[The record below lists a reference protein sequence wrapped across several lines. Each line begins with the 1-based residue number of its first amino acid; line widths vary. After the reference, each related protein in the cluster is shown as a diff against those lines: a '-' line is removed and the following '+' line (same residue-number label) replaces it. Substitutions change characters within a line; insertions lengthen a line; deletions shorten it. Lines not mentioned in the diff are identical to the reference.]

1 MEKANS
7 KFNES
12 IAQNKVM
19 REDIDNLRKE
29 KVIFE
34 NVYTKLENQ
43 LGGKR
48 RDVANIIE
56 VANSSYEE
64 RDKVQEKLA
73 TLISQSEKEQ
83 AEFTKEI
90 KAVQDLIDK
99 DDQMQNKIKLN
110 IQMNQVEN
118 TKVHG
123 FTQSIANSEKT
134 SNQGRQSEADQ
145 RLKDAVKEVQ
155 MDPRKNKS
163 AEEVFT
169 KIMAATGITDI
180 GVLVQ
185 TFIQAEEK
193 NFALFKFVNELNQEI
208 ENYETQIFEMQSE
221 IDRNLAEGGQDSQKR
236 KQVKELEKKLAM
248 TNEEIN
254 QMEKEQKWNLVK
266 IKKIKECISKISK
279 VVDTDET
286 LNQDLLGHQGI
297 TESNMFVYMGM
308 VEQRINEILQ
318 AYAYI
323 QARRNAGFLF
333 DEPTDVAK
341 GIDDPEEAGALKD
354 IQRQQEQIM
363 MPGIF

>member
-1 MEKANS
+1 
-7 KFNES
+7 
-12 IAQNKVM
+12 
-19 REDIDNLRKE
+19 
-29 KVIFE
+29 
-34 NVYTKLENQ
+34 
-43 LGGKR
+43 
-48 RDVANIIE
+48 
-56 VANSSYEE
+56 
-64 RDKVQEKLA
+64 
-73 TLISQSEKEQ
+73 
-83 AEFTKEI
+83 
-90 KAVQDLIDK
+90 
-99 DDQMQNKIKLN
+99 
-110 IQMNQVEN
+110 
-118 TKVHG
+118 
-123 FTQSIANSEKT
+123 
-134 SNQGRQSEADQ
+134 
-145 RLKDAVKEVQ
+145 

-254 QMEKEQKWNLVK
+254 QMEKEQQQNLVK

-286 LNQDLLGHQGI
+286 QNQDLLGHQGI

-323 QARRNAGFLF
+323 
-333 DEPTDVAK
+333 
-341 GIDDPEEAGALKD
+341 
-354 IQRQQEQIM
+354 
-363 MPGIF
+363 